1 MNNSGQRRKANFLRL
16 VHPAAETRPLSE
28 AKLLRFGWQNT
39 LFAADHPSLLVVV
52 ELETL
57 VAQDFITLLSTS
69 RPKLIFDVRRVPRFD
84 IANLNRRFVFD
95 FLRNSGVQYVDLS
108 GKLGSSG
115 PSEARLVAHQ
125 IKSIGEAR
133 RSFKGPL
140 VFLVDRHQFNE
151 DYILELLEELP
162 AAPNGV
168 WDVLKLPV
176 GPSADAHSSARSLV
190 FVSHANP
197 QDNNF
202 AAWLAGKLALA
213 GYNVWSDVTK
223 LIGGELFFDD
233 IETAIRDHAAKFI
246 VILSRVSQTKHG
258 VLDEIDLAIRV
269 ERSQN
274 LDGFVIPIRIDD
286 LPFSEVRANIARKHI
301 IDFNRSW
308 TSGLSTLLKALQEQ
322 HVPKTSHVSASALSQ
337 CLDGGLRVR
346 ATAIQKSETLVSN
359 WLLVKRLP
367 ARIDLMDVD
376 APLDEISTVASSVA
390 SPTFV
395 YLRLIGMIG
404 DDGRGE
410 MLLAAG
416 RTLTTRYS
424 IPMEDFLSG
433 ATTDLPGMKRQEAAI
448 YLSSLV
454 RQAWNA
460 RMERAAFMSY
470 EMASNALAWFPSHG
484 FAEGNKVAFIDDSG
498 TLRRKQLVGWSA
510 RRQVFGTQ
518 RSRQK
523 W

>member
-1 MNNSGQRRKANFLRL
+1 
-16 VHPAAETRPLSE
+16 
-28 AKLLRFGWQNT
+28 LRFGWQNT

-57 VAQDFITLLSTS
+57 GAQDFITLLSTS

-286 LPFSEVRANIARKHI
+286 LPFSEVRANIARKQYHR
-301 IDFNRSW
+301 F
-308 TSGLSTLLKALQEQ
+308 QPE
-322 HVPKTSHVSASALSQ
+322 
-337 CLDGGLRVR
+337 LDEWFVYSIESLAR
-346 ATAIQKSETLVSN
+346 ATCFKNITRQRISSISMFGRRSEGSGDGNPKVRNACFKL
-359 WLLVKRLP
+359 
-367 ARIDLMDVD
+367 
-376 APLDEISTVASSVA
+376 ASCKE
-390 SPTFV
+390 T
-395 YLRLIGMIG
+395 
-404 DDGRGE
+404 
-410 MLLAAG
+410 AG
-416 RTLTTRYS
+416 
-424 IPMEDFLSG
+424 
-433 ATTDLPGMKRQEAAI
+433 A
-448 YLSSLV
+448 
-454 RQAWNA
+454 N
-460 RMERAAFMSY
+460 
-470 EMASNALAWFPSHG
+470 
-484 FAEGNKVAFIDDSG
+484 
-498 TLRRKQLVGWSA
+498 
-510 RRQVFGTQ
+510 
-518 RSRQK
+518 
-523 W
+523 